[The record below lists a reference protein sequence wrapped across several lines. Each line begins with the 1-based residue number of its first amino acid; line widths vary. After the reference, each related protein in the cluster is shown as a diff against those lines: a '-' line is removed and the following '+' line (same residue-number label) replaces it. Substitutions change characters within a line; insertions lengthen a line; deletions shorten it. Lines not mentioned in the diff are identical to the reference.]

1 MMSIGLLISSM
12 LFFSCNNTFE
22 EISGSVDYTRYPSST
37 AQNIEIVKTDSGK
50 IKVKIFAPIHEG
62 FSIEGESPYKE
73 FKKGLR
79 VLTYS
84 EYPEIS
90 SSLTCDYAIHLEDSN
105 KWEARDNVVVINI
118 DGDTILTEQMF
129 WDNETHQIYSDKFV
143 NIRSATQILYGRG
156 FTAKDDGTGWK
167 INNIKGDFYLEE

>member
-1 MMSIGLLISSM
+1 MSIGLLTSSM

-22 EISGSVDYTRYPSST
+22 EISDSVDYTRYPSET
-37 AQNIEIVKTDSGK
+37 ANNIEIVQTDSGK
-50 IKVKIFAPIHEG
+50 IELKIFAPILER
-62 FSIEGESPYKE
+62 FSIEDEQAYEE
-73 FKKGLR
+73 FKKGLE

-90 SSLTCDYAIHLEDSN
+90 SSLTCEYAIHLVDSN
-105 KWEARDNVVVINI
+105 VWEARDNVVVINI

-129 WDNETHQIYSDKFV
+129 WDNETHRIYSDKFV
-143 NIRSATQILYGRG
+143 NIRSETQTIYGKG

-167 INNIKGDFYLEE
+167 INNIRGDFYLEE